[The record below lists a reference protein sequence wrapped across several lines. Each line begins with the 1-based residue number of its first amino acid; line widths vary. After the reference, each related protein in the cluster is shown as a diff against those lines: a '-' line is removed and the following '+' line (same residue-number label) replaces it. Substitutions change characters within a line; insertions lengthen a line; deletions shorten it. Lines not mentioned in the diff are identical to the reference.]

1 MMFDVEQMIGTVN
14 NQRYPYKWRVGVDSA
29 DIDDYVAMK
38 DWLTDNQITFIPA
51 GSAIYFKTREDV
63 TLFLLRWS

>member
-1 MMFDVEQMIGTVN
+1 MFDVEQMIGTVN
-14 NQRYPYKWRVGVDSA
+14 NQRYPYKWRVGINSA
-29 DIDDYVAMK
+29 DLDDYVAMK
-38 DWLTDNQITFIPA
+38 NWLSDNQITLIPA

>member
-1 MMFDVEQMIGTVN
+1 MFDVEQMIGTVN

-29 DIDDYVAMK
+29 DLDDYVAMK
-38 DWLTDNQITFIPA
+38 NWLSDNQITFIPA

>member
-1 MMFDVEQMIGTVN
+1 MFDVEQMIGTVN